1 MRRCRASFPLPNPV
15 VFLVTVALA
24 VVGAIAIAESARAG
38 LIGFCPD
45 GSMFIV
51 QRAQAIPC
59 RDAKLVEPDEV
70 PPLRAQ
76 FLPRPYAWEAHRRRN
91 DPNNPY
97 NLIDAARQ
105 ARTLQGGGSPEP
117 RPSTARAV
125 ARTSP
130 SATTPAPRALPPVS
144 AAPPRPQTLDL
155 ALSEQEIRDLALI
168 VDLAQERAPATFVAE
183 GGAGPVLRLA
193 RSAAFESRLRE
204 ASARTG
210 RALAGPVLLFS
221 ATSSQPRPFH
231 PNLTFVQGHRAF
243 HPEIADPSQLGV
255 IRGRIGMVAPDEPLL
270 GYAVLPEHLDLA
282 SPIDIYWD
290 DRRLTAKLTP

>member
-1 MRRCRASFPLPNPV
+1 MRRCRAAFRLPTLV
-15 VFLVTVALA
+15 LSLVTVASA
-24 VVGAIAIAESARAG
+24 VVAHAESARAS

-51 QRAQAIPC
+51 QRAAAIPC

-76 FLPRPYAWEAHRRRN
+76 FLPRPYAWEVHQRRN
-91 DPNNPY
+91 DPYNPY

-105 ARTLQGGGSPEP
+105 ARTLQGGESPEP
-117 RPSTARAV
+117 RPGFESAV
-125 ARTSP
+125 TRTSP
-130 SATTPAPRALPPVS
+130 SAATPVPRPLPPVS
-144 AAPPRPQTLDL
+144 TAPPRPQTLDL
-155 ALSEQEIRDLALI
+155 ALSEQELRDLARI

-193 RSAAFESRLRE
+193 RSAAFESRLRD

-243 HPEIADPSQLGV
+243 HPEIADPGQLGV
-255 IRGRIGMVAPDEPLL
+255 IRGRIGTVAPDEPLL